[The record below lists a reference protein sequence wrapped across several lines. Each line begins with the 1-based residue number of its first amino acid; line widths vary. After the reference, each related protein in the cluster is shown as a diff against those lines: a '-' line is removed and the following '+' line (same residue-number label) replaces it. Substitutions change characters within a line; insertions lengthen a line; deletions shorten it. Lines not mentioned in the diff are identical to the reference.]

1 MKKFLTFVS
10 AAAACVISLHAQT
23 DRQPCHTVSE
33 MTLLKELADRDEM
46 ARFPMPEYRT
56 AQFSS
61 YDRASVAKDQP
72 GWYAN
77 GDWSAFIRAEEVEGH
92 TEYVMMED
100 FGPGAIVR
108 FWMTLAGGENGTV
121 RIYLDGSEEPAIAAS
136 AMDLL
141 GSDIIAPEPFAT
153 SVSPLTPREKRG
165 NNLYYPIPY
174 AKSCKVTYQ
183 KNTTGNGNVY
193 YNIECRRYD
202 ESVQVITYKGKAV
215 RQHAAQIRKTA
226 SALTSTPTFKN
237 KPQLLDAVLTPGQE
251 TAINFKGTRAIEHI
265 SLKIQAEDLPQAL
278 RSTIIKI
285 VFDGEQTV
293 WVPIGDF
300 FGTGYSPVHH
310 RCFVSRAEKD
320 GSLECYWVMPFKY
333 NCRIAIENIGNQ
345 SISIKGEI
353 SDKKWT
359 WDERSLHFCAAWHQL
374 YDAKTGIEGR
384 CVPQDVNFV
393 QIYGKGRYVGDA
405 LTLFNTSGSWWG
417 EGDEKIYV
425 DGETFPSHFGTGT
438 EDYYGYAWC
447 EPGAFSDH
455 PFIGLPIGKGNLGI
469 GRSVNNRYRSLDAIP
484 FNQSIDVNLELF
496 EWDHE
501 RIVYAPTTFWYMRPG
516 GKHNIAPDCMEARR
530 KVIME
535 REDFLKPSLTSSIE
549 GEDMRVESCDAQYH
563 IQYLGHPQWSYKT
576 ILFMNKAHKGDRI
589 TASFD
594 SPYEAIV
601 RADAILAM
609 AGDYGKVNLYFN
621 GEKVIA
627 CEDLKFYEISS
638 KAVPM
643 GEILLKKGKNTVV
656 IEIEDTPDGLDEG
669 VAGIDKMI
677 FYPL

>member
-23 DRQPCHTVSE
+23 DRQSCHTVSE

-92 TEYVMMED
+92 TEYVMM
-100 FGPGAIVR
+100 
-108 FWMTLAGGENGTV
+108 
-121 RIYLDGSEEPAIAAS
+121 
-136 AMDLL
+136 
-141 GSDIIAPEPFAT
+141 
-153 SVSPLTPREKRG
+153 
-165 NNLYYPIPY
+165 
-174 AKSCKVTYQ
+174 
-183 KNTTGNGNVY
+183 
-193 YNIECRRYD
+193 
-202 ESVQVITYKGKAV
+202 
-215 RQHAAQIRKTA
+215 
-226 SALTSTPTFKN
+226 
-237 KPQLLDAVLTPGQE
+237 
-251 TAINFKGTRAIEHI
+251 
-265 SLKIQAEDLPQAL
+265 
-278 RSTIIKI
+278 
-285 VFDGEQTV
+285 
-293 WVPIGDF
+293 
-300 FGTGYSPVHH
+300 
-310 RCFVSRAEKD
+310 
-320 GSLECYWVMPFKY
+320 
-333 NCRIAIENIGNQ
+333 
-345 SISIKGEI
+345 
-353 SDKKWT
+353 
-359 WDERSLHFCAAWHQL
+359 
-374 YDAKTGIEGR
+374 
-384 CVPQDVNFV
+384 
-393 QIYGKGRYVGDA
+393 
-405 LTLFNTSGSWWG
+405 
-417 EGDEKIYV
+417 
-425 DGETFPSHFGTGT
+425 
-438 EDYYGYAWC
+438 
-447 EPGAFSDH
+447 
-455 PFIGLPIGKGNLGI
+455 
-469 GRSVNNRYRSLDAIP
+469 
-484 FNQSIDVNLELF
+484 
-496 EWDHE
+496 
-501 RIVYAPTTFWYMRPG
+501 
-516 GKHNIAPDCMEARR
+516 
-530 KVIME
+530 
-535 REDFLKPSLTSSIE
+535 EDFLKPSLTSSIE